1 MLSEVNNFL
10 IRLYKV
16 YASQD
21 SVTVKVPSASEAYK
35 LKVDDDCDD
44 PHLLVA
50 CQFSSYL

>member
-1 MLSEVNNFL
+1 MTSKVNNCL
-10 IRLYKV
+10 IRLYEF

-21 SVTVKVPSASEAYK
+21 SVTVEVPSASEASK

-44 PHLLVA
+44 PHALIA